1 MDEKTKELL
10 AVLDMPEES
19 LDENRVILQPQ
30 YSALCKYQKENGYFG
45 LPHID
50 CTLGGDKTKR
60 FLAALAFRLRDELK
74 SLEHYP
80 QFQARLK
87 VYNYV
92 RRNVPQRCDINHIDE
107 HWWAMEAKPI
117 YWIIAALIAKSLGV
131 TK

>member
-1 MDEKTKELL
+1 MDEKIKELL
-10 AVLDMPEES
+10 AVLNMPEDVVENYLLETGQMDSVES
-19 LDENRVILQPQ
+19 LAD
-30 YSALCKYQKENGYFG
+30 
-45 LPHID
+45 
-50 CTLGGDKTKR
+50 
-60 FLAALAFRLRDELK
+60 LAFRLRDEVK